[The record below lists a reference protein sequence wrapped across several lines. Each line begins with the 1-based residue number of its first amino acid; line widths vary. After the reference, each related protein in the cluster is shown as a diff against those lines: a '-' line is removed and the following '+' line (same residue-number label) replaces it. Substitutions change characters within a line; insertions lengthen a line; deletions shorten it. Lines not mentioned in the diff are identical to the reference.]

1 MGILKVNPNQEHERR
16 ILPKKPKQNDPMP
29 SASSEEVLF
38 DSPTWDEELLRIT
51 GFQSDCPEPVI
62 MEESMDEI
70 WNIDVEVTN
79 GNITPEDASII
90 AQNNFEFENLQA
102 PQQPSAEIRSYGFED
117 VDDVWG
123 PNSLVSPAVVEGIN
137 IEDSNDSIEDVD
149 TIFNMDIVQCAI
161 DETGLKSLKMEEEEA
176 AVNPEIAENQPIFQ
190 IQANTEPFG
199 SSANF
204 IHPTPG
210 NFVTVTVDN
219 GTLSQILP
227 SIEPVKEEE
236 NPLFVIPEVTTS
248 KKKAGRPERQ
258 HPIKI
263 TEIPKHGSVELTPDQ
278 LKSLKY
284 RRSRDLNNEASKRCR
299 KNRKEKQE
307 MKEQECDELAAQNLR
322 LQEILSAKETELEN
336 LKMKLGALGYYY

>member
-1 MGILKVNPNQEHERR
+1 MGILKDNTIQEHGRR
-16 ILPKKPKQNDPMP
+16 ILPKKPKQNDSMSP
-29 SASSEEVLF
+29 ASSDEVLF
-38 DSPTWDEELLRIT
+38 DSPTWDEELLRVT
-51 GFQSDCPEPVI
+51 GFQSDDPEPVL

-70 WNIDVEVTN
+70 WNINVEVTN
-79 GNITPEDASII
+79 GNSTPEDASII
-90 AQNNFEFENLQA
+90 AQNMFEFDTLQA

-117 VDDVWG
+117 YDDVWG

-137 IEDSNDSIEDVD
+137 IEDSNNSNEDVD
-149 TIFNMDIVQCAI
+149 TIFNMDVVQYAI
-161 DETGLKSLKMEEEEA
+161 DESGLKNLKMEEEA
-176 AVNPEIAENQPIFQ
+176 AANLEIAEDQPVFQ

-227 SIEPVKEEE
+227 CMEPVKEEE
-236 NPLFVIPEVTTS
+236 NPLFTIPEVPAS

-299 KNRKEKQE
+299 KNRKDKQLL
-307 MKEQECDELAAQNLR
+307 KEQECDELAAQNLR
-322 LQEILSAKETELEN
+322 LQEILSAKEIELKN
-336 LKMKLGALGYYY
+336 LKMKLRALGYYY